1 MLRIL
6 ALVGLILL
14 SPSLLAAGQTRYIS
28 DDVFLFLHG
37 GPGTQFRILGS
48 IEAGQEISSLGET
61 QDGYTKVIDHKGRE
75 GWVETKMIS
84 AQTSFRNLLPEV
96 QAELTKTK
104 AELKQVVDS
113 SDTSVQD
120 LQRVKSLLATAEKS
134 LAQASQER
142 DRATNKLA
150 NIQKNERF
158 QMWQEGGIIAVIGLL
173 IGVILV
179 YLPRPRRKQKNRW

>member
-1 MLRIL
+1 VLRIL

>member
-1 MLRIL
+1 MIRIL

-48 IEAGQEISSLGET
+48 IEAGQEISALGET
-61 QDGYTKVIDHKGRE
+61 QGDYTKVIDHKGRE
-75 GWVETKMIS
+75 GWIETKMIS
-84 AQTSFRNLLPEV
+84 AQKSFRKLLPEV
-96 QAELTKTK
+96 QAELTKIKT
-104 AELKQVVDS
+104 ELEQVVAS
-113 SDTSVQD
+113 SDTNAQD
-120 LQRVKSLLATAEKS
+120 LQQVKSLLAQAEKS

-142 DRATNKLA
+142 DRATHKLA
-150 NIQKNERF
+150 NIEKNERF
-158 QMWQEGGIIAVIGLL
+158 QMWQEGGIIAAIGLL

-179 YLPRPRRKQKNRW
+179 YLPRPRRKQNNRW

>member
-6 ALVGLILL
+6 ALVGLMLL

-28 DDVFLFLHG
+28 DEVYLFLHG

-48 IEAGQEISSLGET
+48 IEAGQAISVLGET
-61 QDGYTKVIDHKGRE
+61 QGDYTKVIDHKGRE

-84 AQTSFRNLLPEV
+84 AEKSFRKLLPEV
-96 QAELTKTK
+96 QAELAKTK
-104 AELKQVVDS
+104 AELEQVTES
-113 SDTSVQD
+113 SDTNVQD
-120 LQRVKSLLATAEKS
+120 LQRVKSLLAQAEKS

-142 DRATNKLA
+142 DRATQKLA

-158 QMWQEGGIIAVIGLL
+158 QMWQEGGIIAAIGLL

-179 YLPRPRRKQKNRW
+179 YLPRPRRKQTNRW